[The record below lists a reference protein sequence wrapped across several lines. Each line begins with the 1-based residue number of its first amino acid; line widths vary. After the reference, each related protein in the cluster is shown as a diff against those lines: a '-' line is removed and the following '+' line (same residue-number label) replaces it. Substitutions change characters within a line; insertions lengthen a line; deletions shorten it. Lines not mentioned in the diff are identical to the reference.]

1 MALRETPAIEDLRL
15 LVSVVESGSETGAAK
30 LFGVKQPSVARRLKV
45 FKGKQP
51 LLTSDG
57 AIQLT
62 AKGQKLL
69 PSIRELLR
77 QYDQLKGC
85 IAAKQETPQILS
97 IATGASASQYYLPAA
112 IAKMRKLAPD
122 LEIEVH
128 ATRGSERITGV
139 VNGDFDLAIVSHDRL
154 QIKMAQTEKRGARPE
169 LVVKDLARQPLCVI
183 AAKASAEA
191 EQLSVILAGQEVPLE
206 MLIRLP
212 LIGLDRS
219 SGIRR
224 QLERAFANRSDRLRF
239 GMNAAGWL
247 AVKEYAKHVL
257 GVGILPLGLLS
268 REDIEDLV
276 IRRLPSEL
284 CIRHYLVHRK
294 DATNPYLSDMKTSL
308 AEAAKVHEE
317 ELLRRWNQVI

>member
-15 LVSVVESGSETGAAK
+15 LVAIVESGSETGAAK
-30 LFGVKQPSVARRLKV
+30 LFGVKQPSVARRLRV

-97 IATGASASQYYLPAA
+97 IATGASVSQYYLPAA
-112 IAKMRKLAPD
+112 IAKMRELAPD

-128 ATRGSERITGV
+128 ATRGSQRITGIA
-139 VNGDFDLAIVSHDRL
+139 NGDFDLAIVSHDRL
-154 QIKMAQTEKRGARPE
+154 QIKMAQTDKRGARPE
-169 LVVKDLARQPLCVI
+169 LVVEDLATQSLCVL
-183 AAKASAEA
+183 AAKSSSGAER
-191 EQLSVILAGQEVPLE
+191 LSGILAGQEVPLD
-206 MLIRLP
+206 MLSRLP
-212 LIGLDRS
+212 LIGPDRS

-224 QLERAFANRSDRLRF
+224 QIERAFASRSEQLRF
-239 GMNAAGWL
+239 GVNAAGWL
-247 AVKEYAKHVL
+247 AVKEYAKHGL

-268 REDIEDLV
+268 REDIDEFV
-276 IRRLPSEL
+276 IRRLPAEL
-284 CIRHYLVHRK
+284 CIRHYLIHRE
-294 DATNPYLSDMKTSL
+294 DATNPYLDGMKTSL
-308 AEAAKVHEE
+308 SESAKQHQETVQR
-317 ELLRRWNQVI
+317 LCQGLV